1 MTWSLDPFLC
11 PLVNEIEDLFIN
23 GTIQYSPFITS
34 HMRGIF
40 RVAPRNFFR
49 GKTKNLCGAWWIT
62 THGKGFFH
70 AKKLPRVAVT
80 AIAMRG

>member
-1 MTWSLDPFLC
+1 MTKYDRARTNEVYVCSFIPSYKLPKKMTWSLDPFLC

-49 GKTKNLCGAWWIT
+49 GKTKNLCGAW
-62 THGKGFFH
+62 
-70 AKKLPRVAVT
+70 
-80 AIAMRG
+80 